1 MSKNRIAIDIDY
13 HDLKELLGLPGDIE
27 IVGHTNFDF
36 SQSLSI
42 VIDGP
47 GLENQPTGCF
57 PYRVVGLKGF
67 VSYLKEREI
76 NA

>member
-42 VIDGP
+42 SLM
-47 GLENQPTGCF
+47 GLG
-57 PYRVVGLKGF
+57 
-67 VSYLKEREI
+67 
-76 NA
+76 